1 MVGTGKGAES
11 GVLIRGGEALEGAH
25 KINAIILDKTGTL
38 TRGKPVVTDV
48 VVSSQ
53 SSVVSGAQHSLL
65 RLAAAAEVGS
75 EHPLGEAI
83 VERACEL
90 RLDLPAVESFEAV
103 TGRGISAVVDGHALL
118 LGNEALLG
126 DWSIAPHGL
135 GETARDL
142 ARSGKTPMYVAV
154 DGEVAG
160 VIAVADTVKPE
171 SAEAVASLQA
181 LGLDVWMLTG
191 DNR

>member
-1 MVGTGKGAES
+1 
-11 GVLIRGGEALEGAH
+11 LEGAH

-48 VVSSQ
+48 VGSGQWSVGGDAQ
-53 SSVVSGAQHSLL
+53 SSLL
-65 RLAAAAEVGS
+65 RLAAAAELGS

-83 VERACEL
+83 VERAREL

-118 LGNEALLG
+118 LGNEALLN
-126 DWSIAPHGL
+126 DWAIAPNGL

-154 DGEVAG
+154 DGEA
-160 VIAVADTVKPE
+160 
-171 SAEAVASLQA
+171 
-181 LGLDVWMLTG
+181 
-191 DNR
+191 